1 MNFAFL
7 KNSGAKRSKLS
18 TARESA
24 DTCLQD
30 ASYGAITGFIPMR
43 RYSLCFHYRA
53 DFCRFLS
60 PLQNPLVCFRR
71 SVVHLRAIDDKRVV
85 PVHLVRVRTYLR
97 EESEKFVRV
106 YENSLFSYGSTNR
119 KLSVADCI
127 LLPRG
132 NFLSLPLADAWKC
145 PKGFSGPKLVLRV
158 VATCEG
164 KFRGYRGTWNVFG
177 TSARDIKQFK

>member
-1 MNFAFL
+1 MYRLVLLFKRKFTFDVSLEQLTSREKMVTVAMNFAFL

-53 DFCRFLS
+53 DFCQFLS

-106 YENSLFSYGSTNR
+106 YENSLFS
-119 KLSVADCI
+119 
-127 LLPRG
+127 
-132 NFLSLPLADAWKC
+132 
-145 PKGFSGPKLVLRV
+145 
-158 VATCEG
+158 
-164 KFRGYRGTWNVFG
+164 
-177 TSARDIKQFK
+177 